1 MTRGPGGPV
10 REAAGCREGQ
20 ADASE
25 LGRPGQIPEKD
36 FNWKLIFEFQMSLNF
51 GKTLITSTRRFIR
64 N

>member
-1 MTRGPGGPV
+1 V
-10 REAAGCREGQ
+10 REAASCREGQ